1 MHQSQYTNLRF
12 LECLKWFEF
21 LLQCYLTIQGY
32 RNEPSG
38 ILGYITRLDAD
49 WYLWKAFMLVMTAY
63 SPDAVIHLGEDD
75 LAVFR

>member
-1 MHQSQYTNLRF
+1 M
-12 LECLKWFEF
+12 
-21 LLQCYLTIQGY
+21 QGY